1 MPGDGNEA
9 VRAKQ
14 ISDDQQALSGDEKD
28 GKLGIEPDERETL
41 DEKDSKDE

>member
-14 ISDDQQALSGDEKD
+14 MSDDQQALSGDEKD
-28 GKLGIEPDERETL
+28 AKLGIKPDEPETL
-41 DEKDSKDE
+41 DEKDSKDD

>member
-14 ISDDQQALSGDEKD
+14 TSDAEQALSGDEKD
-28 GKLGIEPDERETL
+28 DKLGIKPDERETL